1 MYAKLFARIAQ
12 SSIME
17 EEVKTRY
24 VFMMLLAVAD
34 DKGDIIGTDIAIARM
49 INIPKS
55 DFVVAIERLK
65 APDPDSNSPYHE
77 GRRLIPSDSGRGYTV
92 VNYLTYR
99 AIKSNAEKR
108 DYMKNYMRDRR
119 AKEKEE
125 KDLEK
130 DLENPVNSVKPCK
143 TLLTDV
149 THTEAEAEAE
159 ADTEEK
165 KTIHQQADKE
175 SIFPAGSRSK
185 SIQEQKRTKVL
196 KQMPLMAK
204 IGKWLGR
211 KETTLWNVAEAKALQ
226 QLNPSKDEIDA
237 VEAYYSAKMPDAPY
251 RMSIDTLLNNWSGE
265 VDRANTYQPQQ
276 RKTAVELNEE
286 AKQARRAYNM
296 QNIF

>member
-125 KDLEK
+125 KDLE
-130 DLENPVNSVKPCK
+130 NPVNSVKPCK

-196 KQMPLMAK
+196 GQMPLMAK